1 MTSETLQ
8 SSNISSCLRCGSSAQ
23 LVPRAS
29 QILQTAGIDMDVLMA
44 LPEDMRGEVVLQ
56 QIQGMDFSALRAQVR
71 RERLGRNRQRNL
83 GGDSKG
89 SVHGFY
95 RRYMMEIY
103 HG

>member
-8 SSNISSCLRCGSSAQ
+8 SSNISSSLRCGSSAQ

-71 RERLGRNRQRNL
+71 REGGPSAVEYDIYRGRENEWTVTLEFQTR
-83 GGDSKG
+83 S
-89 SVHGFY
+89 
-95 RRYMMEIY
+95 M
-103 HG
+103 